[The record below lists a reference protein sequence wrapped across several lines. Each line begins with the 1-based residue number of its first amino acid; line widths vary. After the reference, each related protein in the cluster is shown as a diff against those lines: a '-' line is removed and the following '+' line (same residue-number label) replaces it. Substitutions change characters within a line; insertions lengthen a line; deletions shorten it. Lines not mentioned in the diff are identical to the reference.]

1 MLDSDFDKVICYDF
15 RLMTGRDT
23 DAITELL

>member
-1 MLDSDFDKVICYDF
+1 MLDSDFDKVICYDI

-23 DAITELL
+23 DAITESL